1 MTHTVATEPSRSPDL
16 FLEESFLAVETPDGF
31 TAELIEGEV
40 VVNWLSENR
49 HDHVISRTIVQ
60 FVERSKTEMEFS
72 FRIGLALTP
81 CGPHPKNRL
90 VPDITLARDFR
101 GDSPWLE
108 PDEVTLVGEVT
119 HLRPER
125 DRVVKRRCYAKGG
138 ISLYLLID
146 REQRR
151 VVLHRDPVGDDYA
164 DIRSLAFGRPVPLP
178 EPFAFELDTSDFV

>member
-1 MTHTVATEPSRSPDL
+1 MAAPPTESRRPVGP
-16 FLEESFLAVETPDGF
+16 FLEEDFLDLETPEGF

-40 VVNWLSENR
+40 VVTRLADGTHEHILAETTRQFYEHAATKMKLSR
-49 HDHVISRTIVQ
+49 
-60 FVERSKTEMEFS
+60 
-72 FRIGLALTP
+72 RIGLALTP
-81 CGPHPKNRL
+81 CDPHPKNRVVPDLTL
-90 VPDITLARDFR
+90 VPKLRDAP
-101 GDSPWLE
+101 PWLE

-138 ISLYLLID
+138 IPLYLLID